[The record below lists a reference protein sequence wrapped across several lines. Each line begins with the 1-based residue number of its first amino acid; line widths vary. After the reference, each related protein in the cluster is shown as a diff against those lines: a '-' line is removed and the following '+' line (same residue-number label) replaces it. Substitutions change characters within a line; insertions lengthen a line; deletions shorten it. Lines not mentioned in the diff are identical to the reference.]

1 MTETHLIK
9 ETGNK
14 GKGLYSTKKYGKGNI
29 VLILKG
35 NYFSEP
41 TRTSIQIGDKHLESW
56 EGGHVNHHCLPNTKV
71 VVEQGEFNL
80 MHYLVAIKDI
90 EIGQQITFDYET
102 TEKKLSNPFRCKC
115 HGKLIEGWNVFPRVF
130 TKVKDSDSYAIE
142 QMMDEGGMD
151 YSGAFESDIEE

>member
-1 MTETHLIK
+1 MTETHIIK

-29 VLILKG
+29 VLFLEG

-41 TRTSIQIGDKHLESW
+41 TRTSIQVGEKHIESW
-56 EGGHVNHHCLPNTKV
+56 EGGHVNHHCVPNTKV

-80 MHYLVAIKDI
+80 MHFLVAIKDI

-102 TEKKLSNPFRCKC
+102 NETEMAEPFKCRC
-115 HGKLIEGWNVFPRVF
+115 HGRWIRGKG
-130 TKVKDSDSYAIE
+130 
-142 QMMDEGGMD
+142 Q
-151 YSGAFESDIEE
+151 